1 MSAYVVHAI
10 LPPIVPGQTNEV
22 SVECDDMDEVC
33 RRIKE
38 LDATGSKHSDK
49 KMWMAISVFHI
60 EDWPKVVEGARP
72 V

>member
-10 LPPIVPGQTNEV
+10 LPPIVPGLTNEI
-22 SVECDDMDEVC
+22 SVECNDMDEVC

-38 LDATGSKHSDK
+38 LDSAGNLP
-49 KMWMAISVFHI
+49 MWQAISVFRI
-60 EDWPKVVEGARP
+60 EDWPKVVQGARS

>member
-10 LPPIVPGQTNEV
+10 LPPHTSGQTNEG
-22 SVECDDMDEVC
+22 SIECDTIDEVC
-33 RRIKE
+33 ERIKE
-38 LDATGSKHSDK
+38 LDAHVDGN
-49 KMWMAISVFHI
+49 WRAISVFHI